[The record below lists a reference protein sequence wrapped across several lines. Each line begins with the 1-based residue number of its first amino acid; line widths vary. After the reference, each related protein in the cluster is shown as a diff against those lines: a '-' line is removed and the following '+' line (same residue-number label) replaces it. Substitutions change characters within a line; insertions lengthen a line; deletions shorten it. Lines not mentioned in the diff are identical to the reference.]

1 VRSEAHENKRPENEH
16 RRDWDEPAE
25 IQPSGVRRFALSG
38 LRFGTRAGYSV
49 FGLPG
54 NACHV
59 QGNCWNWPRTRE
71 GWFKRKIGGMKLL
84 ACICARHRCELF
96 AAARTCGEMKFVS
109 GGFVDAQRLV
119 EIRGQEFGVGA
130 IAGPYGVARKT
141 SPEEAIHCVFV
152 VLRWHDAIL
161 LL

>member
-1 VRSEAHENKRPENEH
+1 MIGSDSPFVRSEAHENNRPENEH

-25 IQPSGVRRFALSG
+25 IQPLGVRRFALSG

-71 GWFKRKIGGMKLL
+71 GRFKRKIGGMKLL
-84 ACICARHRCELF
+84 ACICARHRGELF
-96 AAARTCGEMKFVS
+96 AAAWAGGEMKLVV
-109 GGFVDAQRLV
+109 GGFV
-119 EIRGQEFGVGA
+119 
-130 IAGPYGVARKT
+130 GP
-141 SPEEAIHCVFV
+141 
-152 VLRWHDAIL
+152 
-161 LL
+161 